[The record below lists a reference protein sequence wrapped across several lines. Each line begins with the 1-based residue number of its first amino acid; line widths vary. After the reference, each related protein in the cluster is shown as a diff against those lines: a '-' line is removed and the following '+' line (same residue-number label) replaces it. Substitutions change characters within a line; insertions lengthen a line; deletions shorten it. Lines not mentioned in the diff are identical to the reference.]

1 MIKYI
6 MCYTK
11 PEEILKFVHNRNFNR
26 YNNSLALDCDYFGI
40 LMGVL
45 KLL

>member
-1 MIKYI
+1 
-6 MCYTK
+6 MCYEK

-26 YNNSLALDCDYFGI
+26 EKVALDCDYFGI

-45 KLL
+45 KL

>member
-1 MIKYI
+1 MWYA
-6 MCYTK
+6 K
-11 PEEILKFVHNRNFNR
+11 PEEILKFVHNLN
-26 YNNSLALDCDYFGI
+26 LTALDCDYFGI

>member
-6 MCYTK
+6 MCFAK
-11 PEEILKFVHNRNFNR
+11 PEEILKFVHNRNFNII
-26 YNNSLALDCDYFGI
+26 LEALDCGYFGI

-45 KLL
+45 KVL